1 MFCDVIA
8 STPGDVLCWLLH
20 QLLEMFS
27 CVELIADCL
36 SSLYQDSDWVDY
48 DEQASQSVGIYNIEH
63 KFVVVK

>member
-1 MFCDVIA
+1 MFK
-8 STPGDVLCWLLH
+8 
-20 QLLEMFS
+20 
-27 CVELIADCL
+27 CVELIAVCL